1 MKKAKLLAAIA
12 VVGGTL
18 WQSGCGIWRGTLAE
32 GFIDNRW
39 ADLFLDILN
48 EELFG

>member
-1 MKKAKLLAAIA
+1 MKKAKILAAMA
-12 VVGGTL
+12 LVGGTL
-18 WQSGCGIWRGTLAE
+18 LQGGCGFWRGTLAE

-39 ADLFLDILN
+39 ADIFLDILN